1 MSFEWR
7 QERLLP
13 LFQFET
19 PDMSV
24 HAGASQV
31 IRELVD
37 AFDDWEVALWFAQP
51 NSWLHDEVPADL
63 VRCDP
68 AAVLRAA
75 RTDRYIARG

>member
-24 HAGASQV
+24 HARASQV

-37 AFDDWEVALWFAQP
+37 AFDDWKVAQWFAQP
-51 NSWLHDEVPADL
+51 NSALHG
-63 VRCDP
+63 DP